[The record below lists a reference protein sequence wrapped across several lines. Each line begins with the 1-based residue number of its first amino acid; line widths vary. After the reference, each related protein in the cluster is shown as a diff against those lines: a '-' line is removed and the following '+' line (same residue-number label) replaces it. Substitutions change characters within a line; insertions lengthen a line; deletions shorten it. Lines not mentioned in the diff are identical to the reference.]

1 MRTFITATLF
11 GLFLAVTA
19 VTQQAQAQSATFCFT
34 NSSSS
39 VIYLRLFS
47 TSRNAFWGNYVL
59 SDRVR
64 RCATLSCVSGEQI
77 CYGGTNNA
85 GTYWG
90 VGYDANSNCS
100 NCCGQCDNSEYNIN
114 LTD

>member
-1 MRTFITATLF
+1 MRKLITATLF

-64 RCATLSCVSGEQI
+64 RCATLSCFANEQI
-77 CYGGTNNA
+77 CFGATNNA
-85 GTYWG
+85 GGQWG
-90 VGYDANSNCS
+90 VGYDNSATCPD
-100 NCCGQCDNSEYNIN
+100 CC
-114 LTD
+114 L